1 MTPDKSTF
9 IKALL
14 PKIWVNT
21 SNHMFGRVIW
31 DELPECIFEN
41 SEVALVKQRGQLQIF
56 QKSRGWFIPK
66 ITQTKHVFTG

>member
-1 MTPDKSTF
+1 
-9 IKALL
+9 
-14 PKIWVNT
+14 
-21 SNHMFGRVIW
+21 MFGRVIW

-56 QKSRGWFIPK
+56 QKSRGCFIPT